1 MIHPREVREM
11 RYCRVRDPQG
21 EIHLGAYA
29 SENQFYYLD
38 ELFPKLNG
46 KTLLDFIRMVNGDTD
61 EARSRI
67 LEKAATATAHSIE
80 GEELQ
85 LLAPIEHT
93 VHDILCVGVNYRD
106 HLEETK
112 EHMAGAVSDEVSDTV
127 YFAKRAHR
135 ILGPDEPVHG
145 RDDLDEKIDYEVE
158 LAVLIGKEGKNIS
171 EEDAENYIFGYS
183 VFNDLSSR
191 ALQTSH
197 GQWLI
202 GKSLD
207 EYTSRGPV
215 IVDRQELPM
224 PLELVV
230 RSYVNGELRQNSNT
244 RNLIK
249 NVPAIIA
256 ELSQGITLEVGD
268 IIATGTPSGV
278 GMGFVPPRFLKKGD
292 QVCCEVEHIGQL
304 INKIV

>member
-1 MIHPREVREM
+1 M
-11 RYCRVRDPQG
+11 RYCRVRDQQG
-21 EIHLGAYA
+21 EQHLGVYD
-29 SENQFYYLD
+29 EKNRLYYLD
-38 ELFPKLNG
+38 ELFPELKSR
-46 KTLLDFIRMVNGDTD
+46 TLIDFIRMVDGDT
-61 EARSRI
+61 EQARD
-67 LEKAATATAHSIE
+67 LVHKKAAAGTAHSIE
-80 GEELQ
+80 GEGLRI
-85 LLAPIEHT
+85 LSPIEHT

-112 EHMAGAVSDEVSDTV
+112 EHMAGAVSDEVSQTV
-127 YFAKRAHR
+127 YFGKRAVR
-135 ILGPDEPVHG
+135 VLGPEESVHG

-158 LAVLIGKEGKNIS
+158 LAIIIGKEGKNIS

-191 ALQTSH
+191 TLQTSH

-207 EYTSRGPV
+207 EYTSMGPV

-224 PLELVV
+224 PLELDV

-256 ELSQGITLEVGD
+256 ELSQGITLEAGD

-292 QVCCEVEHIGQL
+292 RVCCEVENIGQL
-304 INKIV
+304 TNTIV